1 MKIFSHSS
9 TVKTDMQDR
18 AEEAKV
24 LLSRR
29 GFCLCCMASGAFA
42 ATGWLSPREVFAQA
56 QGIVDMIKSEAAKA
70 PIEVTRL
77 RNNVAVLMGSGGNIA
92 VLTGPDGKVLIDAG
106 IGVSQPRIREAL
118 DGLGQDPI
126 TKLINTHWH
135 FDHADG
141 NEWLHSAGAT
151 IFAHENT
158 RKHLSMAQRVDD
170 WNYDFPAAP
179 SGAIPTEIIG
189 DAAELKVNGETLH
202 IKYYGPA
209 HTDGDLSVYFAEA
222 DILHTGDTL
231 WNGIYP
237 FIDYS
242 TGGSIDGAIKAA
254 QANVEAATE
263 KTIVIPGHGP
273 IGTRADLIAFRDMLV
288 TIRGNVAA
296 LKSKGHSI
304 DETIAAKPT
313 AAFDDKWGKFVIDP
327 AFFTRLVY
335 HGV

>member
-1 MKIFSHSS
+1 MKIFPHSS
-9 TVKTDMQDR
+9 PIKADMRDQ
-18 AEEAKV
+18 AEKAKV

-29 GFCLCCMASGAFA
+29 GFCLCCIASGAFA

-70 PIEVTRL
+70 PIDVKKL
-77 RNNVAVLMGSGGNIA
+77 RNNVAVLMGSGGNIV
-92 VLTGPDGKVLIDAG
+92 VLGGPDGKVLIDAG
-106 IGVSQPRIREAL
+106 IGVSQPRIQTAL
-118 DGLGQDPI
+118 DGLGKEPI

-141 NEWLHSAGAT
+141 NDWIHSAGAV
-151 IFAHENT
+151 ILAHENT
-158 RKHLSMAQRVDD
+158 RKHLSVTQRVDD
-170 WNYDFPAAP
+170 WNYDFPPAP
-179 SGAIPTEIIG
+179 AGALPSEIVDG
-189 DAAELKVNGETLH
+189 TAELKVNGETLH
-202 IKYYGPA
+202 LKYYGPA

-222 DILHTGDTL
+222 DVFHTGDTF

-242 TGGSIDGAIKAA
+242 TGGTIDGMIKAA
-254 QANVEAATE
+254 EANVAATTD

-273 IGTRADLIAFRDMLV
+273 IGTRGDLIEFRDMLSA
-288 TIRGNVAA
+288 IRENVSA
-296 LKSKGHSI
+296 LKTKGHSL
-304 DETIAAKPT
+304 DETIKANPS